1 MLEILLLAQNFNYYM
16 LPYFLLFLGL
26 VILLYGG
33 KILVDGASA
42 MAVKLGMSAGLI
54 GMTVV
59 AFGTSAPELL
69 VSVNAALKGNSDI
82 SIGNVIGSNIANIAL
97 VLGISGIFYPILI
110 RKTHIRFDYLVTLLV
125 SILFYGLS
133 YNGLIGF
140 WEGILLFGLF
150 IAFNIYLFKSPGAD
164 LVDNTE
170 VEEEIEQVKNYS
182 WFASIALFIGGVI
195 GLYLGS
201 ELLVNN
207 AVKISREFGVS
218 ERIIGVTIIAIGTS
232 LPELITS
239 IIAALSKRTDLAL
252 GNILGSNIMNILSI
266 IGITAIIKPIGV
278 SQAFI
283 DSDFLWMLGITLF
296 LFVLMRTKMRVSK
309 VEGSLLLLSYFAY
322 LFFLL

>member
-1 MLEILLLAQNFNYYM
+1 M

-97 VLGISGIFYPILI
+97 VLGVSGIFYPILI
-110 RKTHIRFDYLVTLLV
+110 RKSHIRFDYLVTLLV

-133 YNGLIGF
+133 YNGLISF

-150 IAFNIYLFKSPGAD
+150 IGFNIYLFSAFNISFCT
-164 LVDNTE
+164 NTNIFFVCE
-170 VEEEIEQVKNYS
+170 C
-182 WFASIALFIGGVI
+182 VI
-195 GLYLGS
+195 
-201 ELLVNN
+201 
-207 AVKISREFGVS
+207 F
-218 ERIIGVTIIAIGTS
+218 
-232 LPELITS
+232 
-239 IIAALSKRTDLAL
+239 
-252 GNILGSNIMNILSI
+252 
-266 IGITAIIKPIGV
+266 
-278 SQAFI
+278 
-283 DSDFLWMLGITLF
+283 
-296 LFVLMRTKMRVSK
+296 
-309 VEGSLLLLSYFAY
+309 
-322 LFFLL
+322 

>member
-1 MLEILLLAQNFNYYM
+1 M
-16 LPYFLLFLGL
+16 LPYFLLVIGL
-26 VILLYGG
+26 AILLYGG

-42 MAVKLGMSAGLI
+42 IAVKLGMGAGLI

-82 SIGNVIGSNIANIAL
+82 AVGNVIGSNIANIGL
-97 VLGISGIFYPILI
+97 VLGISGIFYPIVI
-110 RKTHIRFDYLVTLLV
+110 RNSHIKFDYLITLLV
-125 SILFYGLS
+125 SVLFLGLS
-133 YNGLIGF
+133 YNGVISF
-140 WEGILLFGLF
+140 WEGILLFTSF
-150 IAFNIYLFKSPGAD
+150 IAFNVYLFRSSTG
-164 LVDNTE
+164 DNPE
-170 VEEEIEQVKNYS
+170 VEEEIEQVKGYS
-182 WFASIALFIGGVI
+182 WLFAIILFIGGII
-195 GLYLGS
+195 GLYAGS

-283 DSDFLWMLGITLF
+283 DSDFIWMIGITVLLF
-296 LFVLMRTKMRVSK
+296 FVMRTKMRVSK
-309 VEGSLLLLSYFAY
+309 VEGGVLLVSYVAY
-322 LFFLL
+322 LILLI